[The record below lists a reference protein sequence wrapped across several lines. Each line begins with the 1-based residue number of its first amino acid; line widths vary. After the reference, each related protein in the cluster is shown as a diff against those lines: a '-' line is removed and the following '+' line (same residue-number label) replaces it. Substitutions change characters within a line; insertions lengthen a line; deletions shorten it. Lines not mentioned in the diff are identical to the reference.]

1 MCGLGKNLSF
11 EYSCQRLV
19 KDLEMK
25 VLGLLISQKQHL
37 AHSVSDDFAVIY
49 AMVGVSLSEQ
59 F

>member
-11 EYSCQRLV
+11 EYSCQRRV
-19 KDLEMK
+19 LEMK

-49 AMVGVSLSEQ
+49 AMVDVSLSEQ